1 MSKWVVDT
9 CVIIDI
15 LSGDGKYSCK
25 SADAIDM
32 KRDDG
37 LVIAP
42 ITYVEL
48 APSFG
53 GDPNNQDSTLSE
65 LGIEIDF
72 GGNRD
77 AVITAY
83 KAWYDHVRRKRAGQ
97 VAKRPIADIM
107 IGAYAMQKG
116 GLITR
121 NEYDFH
127 ALFPNLTIFNP
138 VSFDPQTEMKGN
150 SKAQ

>member
-9 CVIIDI
+9 CVIIDV
-15 LSGDGKYSCK
+15 LSGDGEFSGK

-48 APSFG
+48 APSFD
-53 GDPNNQDSTLSE
+53 GDSNRQDSTLTG

-77 AVITAY
+77 AVMAAY
-83 KAWYDHVRRKRAGQ
+83 KAWHDHVQRKRAGQ
-97 VAKRPIADIM
+97 VTKRPIADIM

-121 NEYDFH
+121 NEDDFRS
-127 ALFPNLTIFNP
+127 LFPNLTIFNP
-138 VSFDPQTEMKGN
+138 VVMTT
-150 SKAQ
+150 

>member
-9 CVIIDI
+9 CVIIDV
-15 LSGDGKYSCK
+15 LSGDSDSSEK
-25 SADAIDM
+25 SADAIDA

-48 APSFG
+48 APSFCG
-53 GDPNNQDSTLSE
+53 DSTRQDAVLSD
-65 LGIEIDF
+65 LGIDVNF
-72 GGNRD
+72 GED
-77 AVITAY
+77 KDVVMSAY
-83 KAWYDHVRRKRAGQ
+83 RAWYEHVMRKRAGEDK
-97 VAKRPIADIM
+97 KRPIADIM

-121 NEYDFH
+121 NEADFRS
-127 ALFPNLTIFNP
+127 LYPNLTIFNP
-138 VSFDPQTEMKGN
+138 ASLAT
-150 SKAQ
+150 

>member
-1 MSKWVVDT
+1 
-9 CVIIDI
+9 
-15 LSGDGKYSCK
+15 
-25 SADAIDM
+25 M

-48 APSFG
+48 APSFV
-53 GDPNNQDSTLSE
+53 GDSNNQDSTLSE

-121 NEYDFH
+121 NEDDFRS
-127 ALFPNLTIFNP
+127 LFPNLTIFNP
-138 VSFDPQTEMKGN
+138 VAMAT
-150 SKAQ
+150 

>member
-1 MSKWVVDT
+1 
-9 CVIIDI
+9 
-15 LSGDGKYSCK
+15 
-25 SADAIDM
+25 M

-48 APSFG
+48 APSFV
-53 GDPNNQDSTLSE
+53 GDSNNQDSTLSE

-72 GGNRD
+72 GGKRG
-77 AVITAY
+77 AVMTAY

-121 NEYDFH
+121 NEADFR
-127 ALFPNLTIFNP
+127 AIYPNLMIFNP
-138 VSFDPQTEMKGN
+138 VSFDSQAKMKG
-150 SKAQ
+150 SSRTQ

>member
-9 CVIIDI
+9 CVIIDV
-15 LSGDGKYSCK
+15 LSGDGEFSGK

-48 APSFG
+48 APSFD
-53 GDPNNQDSTLSE
+53 GDSNRQDSTLTG

-77 AVITAY
+77 AVMAAY
-83 KAWYDHVRRKRAGQ
+83 KAWHDHVQRKRAGQ

-121 NEYDFH
+121 NEDDFRS
-127 ALFPNLTIFNP
+127 LYPNLPIFNP
-138 VSFDPQTEMKGN
+138 VAMST
-150 SKAQ
+150 

>member
-15 LSGDGKYSCK
+15 LSGDGEFSVK

-32 KRDDG
+32 KRGDG

-48 APSFG
+48 APSFD
-53 GDPNNQDSTLSE
+53 GDSNRQDTTLSE
-65 LGIEIDF
+65 LGIEFDF
-72 GGNRD
+72 GGSKD
-77 AVITAY
+77 AVMAAY
-83 KAWYDHVRRKRAGQ
+83 KAWHDHVRRKRTGQ

-121 NEYDFH
+121 NEEDFRS
-127 ALFPNLTIFNP
+127 LYPNLAIFNP
-138 VSFDPQTEMKGN
+138 IIMAT
-150 SKAQ
+150 

>member
-53 GDPNNQDSTLSE
+53 GDSNNQDSTLSE
-65 LGIEIDF
+65 LA
-72 GGNRD
+72 NLQSCR
-77 AVITAY
+77 
-83 KAWYDHVRRKRAGQ
+83 HV
-97 VAKRPIADIM
+97 
-107 IGAYAMQKG
+107 
-116 GLITR
+116 
-121 NEYDFH
+121 
-127 ALFPNLTIFNP
+127 NLTNFKP
-138 VSFDPQTEMKGN
+138 PQAEMKDD
-150 SKAQ
+150 SIFAIVS

>member
-15 LSGDGKYSCK
+15 LSGDGEFASK

-48 APSFG
+48 APSFD
-53 GDPNNQDSTLSE
+53 GDSNLQDSTLAG
-65 LGIEIDF
+65 LGIEVEFD
-72 GGNRD
+72 GNRD
-77 AVITAY
+77 VIMTAY
-83 KAWYDHVRRKRAGQ
+83 KAWHGHVRRKRAGQ

-121 NEYDFH
+121 NEDDFR
-127 ALFPNLTIFNP
+127 ALFSKLTIFNP
-138 VSFDPQTEMKGN
+138 VATVT
-150 SKAQ
+150 

>member
-9 CVIIDI
+9 CVIIDV
-15 LSGDGKYSCK
+15 LSGDGEFSGK

-48 APSFG
+48 APSFD
-53 GDPNNQDSTLSE
+53 GDSNRQDSTLTG

-77 AVITAY
+77 AVMAAY
-83 KAWYDHVRRKRAGQ
+83 KAWHDHVQRKRAGQ

-121 NEYDFH
+121 NEDDFR
-127 ALFPNLTIFNP
+127 ALYPNLPIFNP
-138 VSFDPQTEMKGN
+138 VTM
-150 SKAQ
+150 AT

>member
-9 CVIIDI
+9 CVIIDV
-15 LSGDGKYSCK
+15 LSGDGEFSGK
-25 SADAIDM
+25 SADAIDL

-48 APSFG
+48 APSFD
-53 GDPNNQDSTLSE
+53 GDPNRQDSTLAG
-65 LGIEIDF
+65 LGIETDF

-77 AVITAY
+77 AIMTAY
-83 KAWYDHVRRKRAGQ
+83 RAWHDHVRRKRAGQ

-121 NEYDFH
+121 NEEDFRS
-127 ALFPNLTIFNP
+127 LFPNLTIFNP
-138 VSFDPQTEMKGN
+138 VVMAT
-150 SKAQ
+150 

>member
-25 SADAIDM
+25 SADAIDI

-53 GDPNNQDSTLSE
+53 GDSNNQDSTLSE

-77 AVITAY
+77 AVIAAY

-121 NEYDFH
+121 NEDDFH

-138 VSFDPQTEMKGN
+138 VTM
-150 SKAQ
+150 AT